1 MIVTPQDD
9 LSAAIWEQPMQP
21 DMSRKARISEATPSD
36 RPAIYRMRHEVYAQE
51 LGQHEANTEQVLS
64 DSLDAF
70 NHYITAYIADEL
82 VGFIS
87 ITPPGFGKY
96 SIDKYIARD
105 AVPVPFEDA
114 LYEFRILTVAKHH
127 RSSRLAG
134 TLIYAA
140 FRWTEERLGKHIIA
154 MGRTDIL
161 SIYLKF
167 GMQPLNLQIKSG
179 AVTYELLKS
188 TTERQRAVV
197 ERHHR
202 FLKNVCREV
211 IWDFDM
217 PFFKP
222 AGCFHGG
229 AFFDAVGTGFDSLER
244 RASIISADVLD
255 AWFPPSPK
263 VVATLQDHLPWLIST
278 SPPTASE
285 GLRQAIARFRG
296 VGAENIL
303 PGAGSSDLIY
313 LAYRQWLN
321 KKSRV
326 LILDPSYGEYVH
338 ILESVIHCGVHRLF
352 LERQHDYVVDL
363 GQLQARAR
371 MGYDL
376 VVLINPNNPTG
387 RHIPREQLIQ
397 VLAGVPSSTRVW
409 VDEAYLDYVG
419 VGESL
424 EQFAAKSANII
435 VCKSMSKVY
444 ALSGM
449 RVAYLCAAVHQ
460 LSDLI
465 PITPPWA
472 VSLPAQV
479 AAVRALEDAAYYAA
493 RYQETPGLRA
503 QLIEGLRGMGI
514 REIVPSMTNF
524 VMFHLD
530 EQHPSAAA
538 VIEGARKSGVFLRD
552 VASMSERRPR
562 ALRVAVKDRD
572 TNAALLG
579 VLERVLAPVRVQAP
593 SSPL

>member
-1 MIVTPQDD
+1 MIVTAQND
-9 LSAAIWEQPMQP
+9 LSAESAEQRMRGVV
-21 DMSRKARISEATPSD
+21 SRKARISEATPGD
-36 RPAIYRMRHEVYAQE
+36 RPAIYRMRHDVYARE
-51 LGQHEANTEQVLS
+51 LGQHEATTERLLS

-70 NHYITAYIADEL
+70 NHYITAYVDDEL

-105 AVPVPFEDA
+105 AVAIPFDEA
-114 LYEFRILTVAKHH
+114 LYEFRILTVAKQH

-140 FRWTEERLGKHIIA
+140 FRWIEERLGKHIIA

-161 SIYLKF
+161 SIYLKW

-211 IWDFDM
+211 IWDLDM

-222 AGCFHGG
+222 ANCFHGG
-229 AFFDAVGTGFDSLER
+229 AFFDALGTGFDTLER
-244 RASIISADVLD
+244 RTSIISADVLD

-263 VVATLQDHLPWLIST
+263 VIETLKDHLPWLIST
-278 SPPTASE
+278 SPPTTSE
-285 GLRQAIARFRG
+285 GLREAIARFRG
-296 VGAENIL
+296 VKVENIL

-313 LAYRQWLN
+313 LAFRQWLN
-321 KKSRV
+321 RKSRV

-338 ILESVIHCGVHRLF
+338 ILENVIHCSVHRLF
-352 LERQHDYVVDL
+352 LERHDNYVVDL
-363 GQLQARAR
+363 KQLQAQAR
-371 MGYDL
+371 MDFDL
-376 VVLINPNNPTG
+376 IVLINPNNPTG
-387 RHIPREQLIQ
+387 QHIPREQL
-397 VLAGVPSSTRVW
+397 VELLAGVPTSARVW

-419 VGESL
+419 ADESL
-424 EQFAAKSANII
+424 EQFASRSENII

-449 RVAYLCAAVHQ
+449 RVAYLCAAMHQ
-460 LSDLI
+460 LADLI

-479 AAVRALEDAAYYAA
+479 AAVRALEDEAYYKNC
-493 RYQETPGLRA
+493 YQETPGLRA
-503 QLIEGLRGMGI
+503 QVIDGLRGMGI

-530 EQHPSAAA
+530 EQHPSADA
-538 VIEGARKSGVFLRD
+538 VIDSARKRGVFLRD
-552 VASMSERRPR
+552 VSSMSERQPR
-562 ALRVAVKDRD
+562 ALRIAVKDKD
-572 TNAALLG
+572 TNATMLG
-579 VLERVLAPVRVQAP
+579 VLERVLDPSRLQAT

>member
-1 MIVTPQDD
+1 MILTPQNEPS
-9 LSAAIWEQPMQP
+9 LEIREQRMLG
-21 DMSRKARISEATPSD
+21 DTSRKARISEATPSD
-36 RPAIYRMRHEVYAQE
+36 RPAIYRMRHDVYAHE
-51 LGQHEANTEQVLS
+51 LGQHKTTAEQVLS

-96 SIDKYIARD
+96 SIDKYFARENV
-105 AVPVPFEDA
+105 AVPFEDA
-114 LYEFRILTVAKHH
+114 LYEFRILTVAKQH

-161 SIYLKF
+161 SIYLKW

-197 ERHHR
+197 ERQHR

-211 IWDFDM
+211 IWDLEM

-222 AGCFHGG
+222 ANCFHGG

-263 VVATLQDHLPWLIST
+263 VVETLKDHLPWLIST
-278 SPPTASE
+278 SPPTVSE
-285 GLRQAIARFRG
+285 GLRAAIARFRG
-296 VGAENIL
+296 VEAENVL

-321 KKSRV
+321 EKSRV

-338 ILESVIHCGVHRLF
+338 ILENVIHCSVHRLF
-352 LERQHDYVVDL
+352 LERRDNYVVDL
-363 GQLQARAR
+363 GQLQAQAQ

-376 VVLINPNNPTG
+376 IVLINPNNPTG
-387 RHIPREQLIQ
+387 QHIPREQLTQ
-397 VLAGVPSSTRVW
+397 VLASVPTSTRVW

-419 VGESL
+419 AGESL
-424 EQFAAKSANII
+424 EKFASRSANII

-449 RVAYLCAAVHQ
+449 RVAYLCAAMHQ

-479 AAVRALEDAAYYAA
+479 AAVRALEDEAYYTK

-503 QLIEGLRGMGI
+503 QVIEGLAGMGI

-524 VMFHLD
+524 VMFHL
-530 EQHPSAAA
+530 EKQHASAQA
-538 VIEGARKSGVFLRD
+538 VIDCARKSGVFLRD
-552 VASMSERRPR
+552 VSSMSKRRPG
-562 ALRVAVKDRD
+562 ALRIAVKDND
-572 TNAALLG
+572 TNTTMLG
-579 VLERVLAPVRVQAP
+579 VLENVLARTCTQAT
-593 SSPL
+593 SSSL

>member
-9 LSAAIWEQPMQP
+9 VSPEVWEQRMRP
-21 DMSRKARISEATPSD
+21 DTSRRARISEATLND
-36 RPAIYRMRHEVYAQE
+36 RPAIYRMRHDVYAHE
-51 LGQHEANTEQVLS
+51 LGQHKETGEQVLS

-70 NHYITAYIADEL
+70 NHYITAYIGDEL

-105 AVPVPFEDA
+105 AVPVPFDDA

-140 FRWTEERLGKHIIA
+140 FRWIEERLGKHIIA

-167 GMQPLNLQIKSG
+167 GMQPLNIQIKSG

-211 IWDFDM
+211 IWDLDM

-222 AGCFHGG
+222 ANCFHGG
-229 AFFDAVGTGFDSLER
+229 AFFDAIGTGFDSLER

-263 VVATLQDHLPWLIST
+263 VVETLKDHLPWLIGT
-278 SPPTASE
+278 SPPTTSE
-285 GLRQAIARFRG
+285 GLREAIARFRG
-296 VGAENIL
+296 VDVENIL

-321 KKSRV
+321 RKSRV

-338 ILESVIHCGVHRLF
+338 ILENVIHCSVHRLF
-352 LERQHDYVVDL
+352 LERRDNYVVDL
-363 GQLQARAR
+363 EQLQAQAR
-371 MGYDL
+371 MDYDL
-376 VVLINPNNPTG
+376 IVLINPNNPTG
-387 RHIPREQLIQ
+387 QHIPREQLTQ
-397 VLAGVPSSTRVW
+397 VLARVPSSTRVW

-419 VGESL
+419 AAESL
-424 EQFAAKSANII
+424 EKFASRSENII

-449 RVAYLCAAVHQ
+449 RVAYLCAAMHQ
-460 LSDLI
+460 LADLI

-479 AAVRALEDAAYYAA
+479 AAVRSLEDGAYYTS
-493 RYQETPGLRA
+493 RHQETLELREQVIRGLRS
-503 QLIEGLRGMGI
+503 MGI
-514 REIVPSMTNF
+514 REIVPSTTNF
-524 VMFHLD
+524 VMFHL
-530 EQHPSAAA
+530 EKQHPSAQA
-538 VIEGARKSGVFLRD
+538 VMDGSRKSGVFLRD
-552 VASMSERRPR
+552 VFSMSERRPR
-562 ALRVAVKDRD
+562 ALRIAVKDKD
-572 TNAALLG
+572 TNAVMLG
-579 VLERVLAPVRVQAP
+579 VLERVLDPNCAQAT

>member
-202 FLKNVCREV
+202 F
-211 IWDFDM
+211 
-217 PFFKP
+217 
-222 AGCFHGG
+222 
-229 AFFDAVGTGFDSLER
+229 
-244 RASIISADVLD
+244 
-255 AWFPPSPK
+255 
-263 VVATLQDHLPWLIST
+263 
-278 SPPTASE
+278 
-285 GLRQAIARFRG
+285 
-296 VGAENIL
+296 
-303 PGAGSSDLIY
+303 
-313 LAYRQWLN
+313 
-321 KKSRV
+321 
-326 LILDPSYGEYVH
+326 
-338 ILESVIHCGVHRLF
+338 
-352 LERQHDYVVDL
+352 
-363 GQLQARAR
+363 
-371 MGYDL
+371 
-376 VVLINPNNPTG
+376 
-387 RHIPREQLIQ
+387 
-397 VLAGVPSSTRVW
+397 
-409 VDEAYLDYVG
+409 
-419 VGESL
+419 
-424 EQFAAKSANII
+424 
-435 VCKSMSKVY
+435 
-444 ALSGM
+444 
-449 RVAYLCAAVHQ
+449 
-460 LSDLI
+460 
-465 PITPPWA
+465 
-472 VSLPAQV
+472 
-479 AAVRALEDAAYYAA
+479 
-493 RYQETPGLRA
+493 
-503 QLIEGLRGMGI
+503 
-514 REIVPSMTNF
+514 
-524 VMFHLD
+524 
-530 EQHPSAAA
+530 
-538 VIEGARKSGVFLRD
+538 
-552 VASMSERRPR
+552 
-562 ALRVAVKDRD
+562 
-572 TNAALLG
+572 
-579 VLERVLAPVRVQAP
+579 
-593 SSPL
+593 

>member
-1 MIVTPQDD
+1 MIVLPQNDVSPEIAGRRMRSD
-9 LSAAIWEQPMQP
+9 I
-21 DMSRKARISEATPSD
+21 SRKARISEATLSD
-36 RPAIYRMRHEVYAQE
+36 RPAIYRMRHDVYAHE
-51 LGQHEANTEQVLS
+51 LGQHKPTSERLLS

-70 NHYITAYIADEL
+70 NHYITAYMADEL

-96 SIDKYIARD
+96 SIDKYVARD
-105 AVPVPFEDA
+105 AVSVPFDDA

-140 FRWTEERLGKHIIA
+140 FRWIEARLGKHIIA

-161 SIYLKF
+161 SIYLKW

-197 ERHHR
+197 ERQHR
-202 FLKNVCREV
+202 FLKNVCREI
-211 IWDFDM
+211 IWDLDM

-222 AGCFHGG
+222 ANCFHGG

-263 VVATLQDHLPWLIST
+263 VVETLKDHLPWLIST

-285 GLRQAIARFRG
+285 GLKEAIARFRG
-296 VGAENIL
+296 VEVENIL

-313 LAYRQWLN
+313 LAYRQWLDR
-321 KKSRV
+321 KSRV

-338 ILESVIHCGVHRLF
+338 ILENVIHCTVHRLF
-352 LERQHDYVVDL
+352 LERRDNYVADL
-363 GQLQARAR
+363 EQLQAQAR

-376 VVLINPNNPTG
+376 IVLINPNNPTG
-387 RHIPREQLIQ
+387 LHIPRERLTR

-419 VGESL
+419 ASESL
-424 EQFAAKSANII
+424 EQFASRSENII

-449 RVAYLCAAVHQ
+449 RVAYLCAAMHQ
-460 LSDLI
+460 LADLI

-479 AAVRALEDAAYYAA
+479 AAVRALEDQAYYRS
-493 RYQETPGLRA
+493 RYQETPGLRT
-503 QLIEGLRGMGI
+503 QVIEGLRGMGI

-524 VMFHLD
+524 VMFHL
-530 EQHPSAAA
+530 ERRHPSAEA
-538 VIEGARKSGVFLRD
+538 VIDGARKSGVFLRD
-552 VASMSERRPR
+552 VSSMSERRPR
-562 ALRVAVKDRD
+562 ALRIAVKNKD
-572 TNAALLG
+572 TNAIMLG
-579 VLERVLAPVRVQAP
+579 VLERVLAPIREQAT